1 MMYYFIYMIMF
12 CYMTVGMSRLMLL
25 VSSGLILFISM
36 PRSELPFSLAVLTRP
51 LPIVDFSVATDI
63 LLVVSHLCLLISK
76 AALISLLRI
85 T

>member
-1 MMYYFIYMIMF
+1 MIMF
-12 CYMTVGMSRLMLL
+12 YYVTVGMSRLMLVVL
-25 VSSGLILFISM
+25 SGLILFISM
-36 PRSELPFSLAVLTRP
+36 PLSELPFSLVVLTRP

-76 AALISLLRI
+76 AALISSFRI

>member
-1 MMYYFIYMIMF
+1 
-12 CYMTVGMSRLMLL
+12 MTVGMSRLMLL

-36 PRSELPFSLAVLTRP
+36 PRSELPFSLAVLRP
-51 LPIVDFSVATDI
+51 LLPSVARFSVATDI